1 MPGAPTAD
9 GLPPLPKDGRGQL
22 LKAHHG
28 QQFLFNRQSRQFVAA
43 ALLAGEDLV

>member
-1 MPGAPTAD
+1 MPGAPAAD
-9 GLPPLPKDGRGQL
+9 SLPSLPKYGGGQL
-22 LKAHHG
+22 LKPHHS